1 MDSNASDPTAM
12 STGAPD
18 LTPDGTPVGT
28 ALADTCSDLNLAVI
42 GNCAHAALIDRRARI
57 VWSCLPRFD
66 GDPGFCSLV
75 DDDDHAERGFWD
87 IVLDG
92 QTSSEQVYWRN
103 SAVLE
108 TRLYDDQ
115 GGGIAIVDF
124 APRFKQY
131 DRTFRPT
138 TLVRKVRP
146 LGGAPRIRIRLRPA
160 CDYGRARPEVTR
172 GSNHVRYVMPD
183 MTLRLTTDVPPTY
196 VLDETPHILE
206 REITLL
212 LGPDESLI
220 QAVGDTGRDFLE
232 KTDHYWRE
240 WVRFLSLPFE
250 WQDAVIRAAIT
261 LKLCSFEET
270 GAVVAALTTSIPE
283 APDSGR
289 NWDYRY
295 CWLRDSYFVVHA
307 LNRLGVTRT
316 MEGYLSYITNIV
328 SGHETGPLQ
337 PLFGIV
343 LQRRLDERQETDLVG
358 YRGMGPVRVGNHAY
372 IQTQNDGYGA
382 VILAAAQAF
391 FDKRLARPGDV
402 AFYRRLEALGAQA
415 VELWNTPDAGLWE
428 LRTRQAVHTFS
439 ALMCWAAC
447 DRLARIG
454 AHLALDDRA
463 KHWRGHAAAI
473 REAIMEHGWSDAQNS
488 FTSTFD
494 GEEIDAS
501 LLLMPE
507 LGFLDPR
514 DPRFLGTLDHVE
526 RRLKQGSTVYRY
538 AAPDDF
544 GAPETSFNVCT
555 FWYIDALAEVGR
567 VDEARQLFCEMLA
580 KRNHLGLLSEDIDS
594 ETGELWGNFPQ
605 TYSMVGLINSA
616 LRLSISW
623 EEAF

>member
-1 MDSNASDPTAM
+1 
-12 STGAPD
+12 
-18 LTPDGTPVGT
+18 
-28 ALADTCSDLNLAVI
+28 
-42 GNCAHAALIDRRARI
+42 
-57 VWSCLPRFD
+57 
-66 GDPGFCSLV
+66 
-75 DDDDHAERGFWD
+75 
-87 IVLDG
+87 
-92 QTSSEQVYWRN
+92 
-103 SAVLE
+103 
-108 TRLYDDQ
+108 
-115 GGGIAIVDF
+115 
-124 APRFKQY
+124 
-131 DRTFRPT
+131 
-138 TLVRKVRP
+138 
-146 LGGAPRIRIRLRPA
+146 
-160 CDYGRARPEVTR
+160 
-172 GSNHVRYVMPD
+172 
-183 MTLRLTTDVPPTY
+183 

-212 LGPDESLI
+212 LGPDESLT

-328 SGHETGPLQ
+328 SGHEKGPLQ

-343 LQRRLDERQETDLVG
+343 LQRRLDERQETDLAG

-391 FDKRLARPGDV
+391 FDKRLARPGDA
-402 AFYRRLEALGAQA
+402 AFYRRLEALGEQA

-428 LRTRQAVHTFS
+428 LRTREAVHTFS

-454 AHLALDDRA
+454 AHLGLDDRA
-463 KHWRGHAAAI
+463 EYWRGHAATIRAAI
-473 REAIMEHGWSDAQNS
+473 LKHGWSDAQNS

-507 LGFLDPR
+507 LGFLNAR

-567 VDEARQLFCEMLA
+567 VDEARQLFCQMLA